1 MINGIHI
8 GIIIGISGDNPIS
21 PVYPDERVTDIVEE
35 NRLTDDGDERI
46 TD

>member
-1 MINGIHI
+1 MINGIII
-8 GIIIGISGDNPIS
+8 GIIIGVEGENPIS
-21 PVYPDERVTDIVEE
+21 PIYPNERVTDIEE

>member
-1 MINGIHI
+1 MINGIYI
-8 GIIIGISGDNPIS
+8 GIIIGVDGNNSIS
-21 PVYPDERVTDIVEE
+21 PIYTDERVTDIVEE

>member
-1 MINGIHI
+1 MINGIQI
-8 GIIIGISGDNPIS
+8 AIIIGVEGNNPIS
-21 PVYPDERVTDIVEE
+21 PVYPDERVTDLDE

>member
-1 MINGIHI
+1 MINGIII
-8 GIIIGISGDNPIS
+8 GIIIGVDGNKSIS

-46 TD
+46 ID